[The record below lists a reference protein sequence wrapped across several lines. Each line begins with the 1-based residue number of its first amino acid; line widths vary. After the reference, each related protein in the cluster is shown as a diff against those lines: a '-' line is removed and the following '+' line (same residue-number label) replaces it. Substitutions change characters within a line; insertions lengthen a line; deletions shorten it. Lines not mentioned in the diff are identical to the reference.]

1 MQSTQQ
7 SDTRAGRALSLC
19 DAVSACSCIGRTL
32 VRLHPVMLATYVD
45 CCAYLLYILT
55 RPCPIFLTLAL
66 VCLRARA
73 SACGAQRCIKPII
86 SSKYGTAGSW
96 RAQGLSTAEMFSK
109 NEAKERQEK
118 GTMTKCRSI
127 IRCILICFI
136 LFRPV
141 FSAKS
146 CLYFSAML
154 CLCLILLL

>member
-1 MQSTQQ
+1 MRCSQCVLMHRSH
-7 SDTRAGRALSLC
+7 
-19 DAVSACSCIGRTL
+19 ACAPAPGHACNIC
-32 VRLHPVMLATYVD
+32 RL
-45 CCAYLLYILT
+45 LLYILT

-66 VCLRARA
+66 VCLRARV

-127 IRCILICFI
+127 IRCIFICFI